1 MSKFFMYG
9 SELQEIEQ
17 LMMLVPNFLPRR
29 SWVIVVQNFG
39 NDEVQNGL
47 ERYYGRIT
55 AYCSSNASSSFIN
68 KIAGGVINY
77 E

>member
-1 MSKFFMYG
+1 MSKFFMNG
-9 SELQEIEQ
+9 SEFQEIEQ

-29 SWVIVVQNFG
+29 SGVIVVQRIG
-39 NDEVQNGL
+39 NEEGSTEFESD
-47 ERYYGRIT
+47 YKHIT